1 MNHIISIALMV
12 FISSAC
18 TYSQQIFEP
27 QNSRF
32 DKGALIYN
40 KNLHSLANSHNS
52 ILNYSEYMLSLF
64 QDEKTDNSKTPKIRN
79 ITIELLTG
87 SLSTFLVGAFF
98 YDNIGKNVE
107 EDIIGLMANSAVA
120 IASTLVATSAIVYY
134 IGYLLEDNGSFKKT
148 LWGSLIGG
156 AITSTLSQLVDENN
170 RDLRL
175 GVIAVGIPIGAVTGF
190 NLSLK

>member
-1 MNHIISIALMV
+1 MNHIISIALIV

-18 TYSQQIFEP
+18 TYSQQIFKS
-27 QNSRF
+27 QSTRF
-32 DKGALIYN
+32 NKGALIYN
-40 KNLHSLANSHNS
+40 QNPHSFASPIYQN
-52 ILNYSEYMLSLF
+52 
-64 QDEKTDNSKTPKIRN
+64 EKTDDSKTPKIRN
-79 ITIELLTG
+79 ITFELLTG
-87 SLSTFLVGAFF
+87 SFSTFLVGAFF
-98 YDNIGKNVE
+98 YDNLDKNVE

-156 AITSTLSQLVDENN
+156 AITSTLSQLVDEKN

-175 GVIAVGIPIGAVTGF
+175 GVIVVGIPIGAVTGF